1 MKQYFLFIL
10 LAMLTMRVSAQ
21 YPLRTVSDLQ
31 TVSGALLSNC
41 VDSSSYNGDTI
52 RVRGVVVMDA
62 KVGGVVNSQISSG
75 RNTWIQ
81 VNGGG
86 PWSGIDLVNFTGATT
101 TTDMLDLVAGD
112 SIEVTGYIDEF
123 QGETEV
129 VVLSSVPSVTLLG
142 TGNAVTPTPITI
154 DQLNDASR
162 NNVLTTGE
170 QYEGVYV
177 ELSNV
182 TVTAVSLFSGN
193 TRVSYD
199 VTDASGGVINISD
212 RFLYQ
217 RMSNATP
224 NPGTFVAPNVGDVI
238 TTLRGIVIHSKN
250 NCPGNNGR
258 GFEIHPF
265 KSSDVVFGA
274 QAPTIT
280 NIQRNPITPTSSQ
293 TATITATITANGTN
307 TLTSATLYYA
317 VGVGTTTYNP
327 VTMTNTSGNTWS
339 AAIPA
344 QANSSFVKYYLSATD
359 NMSLTGTVPSVPA
372 PTNAQPLFYTVNDN
386 GTSIYDIQYTPYTN
400 GNSGLRDLTVTVTGV
415 VTASANDLGYVFI
428 QQEGLTSWAGIMCIG
443 TGLGT
448 VNLNDKVTVTGTVKE
463 NFGMTRL
470 ENISSVVMAGTGSI
484 TPLQLR
490 DSSFTVYGFNSNEQY
505 EGMLVSVIPTT
516 GTKVKVVDVNCDDG
530 TNPTTNFGEY
540 RIGADT
546 LSPNSGTRVLAGR
559 QSSSAF
565 SSLNVPFVNDA
576 TWQTTDGTM
585 NVTPIVVTVGTEWDF
600 VNGIMYYSFS
610 NMKLLPRNAGDF
622 AGVNGRTEITNLQGT
637 ITLYPNPANSN
648 ATLVWNNLSEEVTS
662 VSLTDL
668 SGRTISTQSLT
679 GLNGMHS
686 LNLNTLPNGL
696 YFCTLK
702 TANSSEVIKLQVN
715 H

>member
-1 MKQYFLFIL
+1 MKHCFLFLL
-10 LAMLTMRVSAQ
+10 LAVLTLKVSAQ
-21 YPLRTVSDLQ
+21 YPLRSVFDIQ
-31 TVSGALLSNC
+31 NVSGANLSNC
-41 VDSSSYNGDTI
+41 VDSSSYNGDTV

-62 KVGGVVNSQISSG
+62 KVGSVVNSQIANG

-86 PWSGIDLVNFTGATT
+86 PWSGLDLVNFTGATT

-112 SIEVTGYIDEF
+112 SIEVTGYVEEF
-123 QGETEV
+123 QGETEI

-142 TGNAVTPTPITI
+142 SGHAVNATPITI

-162 NNVLTTGE
+162 NNVLSTGE

-177 ELSNV
+177 ELSNL
-182 TVTAVSLFSGN
+182 TVTAVNYFSGN

-199 VTDASGGVINISD
+199 VTDASGGVINVSD

-217 RMSNATP
+217 RMPGATP
-224 NPGTFVAPNVGDVI
+224 NPGTFVAPTVGDAI
-238 TTLRGIVIHSKN
+238 TTLRGIIIHSKN

-280 NIQRNPITPTSSQ
+280 NIQRNPTTPTSSQ
-293 TATITATITANGTN
+293 TATITANVTANGTN
-307 TLTSATLYYA
+307 TLTSVTLHYA
-317 VGVGTTTYNP
+317 VGVSNTTYTP
-327 VTMTNTSGNTWS
+327 VAMTNTSGNIWS
-339 AAIPA
+339 GSIPA
-344 QANSSFVKYYLSATD
+344 QANGSFVKYYISATD
-359 NMSLTGTVPSVPA
+359 NLNLTATVPSVPA

-386 GTSIYDIQYTPYTN
+386 GTTIYDIQYTPFTN
-400 GNSGLRDLTVTVTGV
+400 GNSGLRDQVVTVTGV

-428 QQEGLTSWAGIMCIG
+428 QQEGLTAWAGIMCIG

-448 VNLNDKVTVTGTVKE
+448 VNLNDKITVTGTVKE
-463 NFGMTRL
+463 DFGMTRL
-470 ENISSVVMAGTGSI
+470 ENISSVTMAGTGSI

-490 DSSFTVYGFNSNEQY
+490 DTSFAVYGFNSNEQY
-505 EGMLVSVIPTT
+505 EGMLVSIIPTS
-516 GTKVKVVDVNCDDG
+516 GTKVKVVDVNCDDS
-530 TNPTTNFGEY
+530 TNPATNFGEY
-540 RIGADT
+540 RLGSDT
-546 LSPNSGTRVLAGR
+546 LAPNTGTRVLAGR

-565 SSLNVPFVNDA
+565 SSLNVPFVNSA
-576 TWQTTDGTM
+576 NWQTTDGTM
-585 NVTPIVVTVGTEWDF
+585 NVTPVIVTTGMEWDY

-622 AGVNGRTEITNLQGT
+622 AGVSSRQNDLLANLS
-637 ITLYPNPANSN
+637 LYPNPAMDQV
-648 ATLVWNNLSEEVTS
+648 LLSWSHLAEEAVTCS
-662 VSLTDL
+662 VMDIHGRVVSRSDL
-668 SGRTISTQSLT
+668 SGST
-679 GLNGMHS
+679 G
-686 LNLNTLPNGL
+686 NLQLSVSELPNGM
-696 YFCTLK
+696 YFC
-702 TANSSEVIKLQVN
+702 VIRGRDAQQVLKLQVN

>member
-1 MKQYFLFIL
+1 MKHYFLFLL
-10 LAMLTMRVSAQ
+10 LAVLSLKVSAQ
-21 YPLRTVSDLQ
+21 YPLQTVYDLQ
-31 TVSGALLSNC
+31 NVTGTNLSNC
-41 VDSSSYNGDTI
+41 VDSSAYKGDTV

-62 KVGGVVNSQISSG
+62 KVGSVENSQIASG

-86 PWSGIDLVNFTGATT
+86 PWSGIDLVTFGGATT
-101 TTDMLDLVAGD
+101 PTDMLDLVAGD

-129 VVLSSVPSVTLLG
+129 VVLNSVPSVTVLG
-142 TGNAVTPTPITI
+142 SGHTVTPTPITI

-162 NNVLTTGE
+162 NNVLSTGE

-182 TVTAVSLFSGN
+182 TVTAVSFFSGN

-199 VTDASGGVINISD
+199 VTDASGGVINVSD

-224 NPGTFVAPNVGDVI
+224 NPGTFVAPTVGDVI
-238 TTLRGIVIHSKN
+238 TTLRGIIIHSKN

-293 TATITATITANGTN
+293 SATITADIVANGTS

-317 VGVGTTTYNP
+317 VGVGSTSYTP
-327 VTMTNTSGNTWS
+327 VTMTNTTGNTWS
-339 AAIPA
+339 GTIPA
-344 QANSSFVKYYLSATD
+344 QANGAFVMYYISATD
-359 NMSLTGTVPSVPA
+359 NASLTSTVPSVPA

-386 GTSIYDIQYTPYTN
+386 GTTIYDIQYTPFTN
-400 GNSGLRDLTVTVTGV
+400 GNSGLKDQVVTVTGV

-428 QQEGLTSWAGIMCIG
+428 QQEGLTAWAGIMCIG

-448 VNLNDKVTVTGTVKE
+448 VNLNDKITVTGTVKE
-463 NFGMTRL
+463 DFSMTRL
-470 ENISSVVMAGTGSI
+470 ENISSVTTAGTGSI

-490 DSSFTVYGFNSNEQY
+490 DSAFTTFEFNSDEQY
-505 EGMLVSVIPTT
+505 EGMLISIIPTT

-540 RIGADT
+540 RIGSDT

-565 SSLNVPFVNDA
+565 SSLNVPFVNSIN
-576 TWQTTDGTM
+576 WQTTDGTM
-585 NVTPIVVTVGTEWDF
+585 NVTPIVVTVGMEWDY
-600 VNGIMYYSFS
+600 VQGILYYSFS

-622 AGVNGRTEITNLQGT
+622 AGVNSRTELLDGT
-637 ITLYPNPANSN
+637 LMVYPNPA
-648 ATLVWNNLSEEVTS
+648 AAQTTLSWQNLTDNQFTCT
-662 VSLTDL
+662 LTDL
-668 SGRTISTQSLT
+668 SGRVVYTTELSGNSGT
-679 GLNGMHS
+679 HS
-686 LNLNTLPNGL
+686 LSTAHLPSGM
-696 YFCTLK
+696 YFCTISGK
-702 TANSSEVIKLQVN
+702 TAREVIKIQVN

>member
-1 MKQYFLFIL
+1 MKQYFLFL
-10 LAMLTMRVSAQ
+10 VLALLTMRVSAQ
-21 YPLRTVSDLQ
+21 YTLRTVSDIQ
-31 TVSGALLSNC
+31 TVTGANLSNC
-41 VDSSSYNGDTI
+41 VDSSAYKGDTI

-62 KVGGVVNSQISSG
+62 KVGSVENSQIASG

-142 TGNAVTPTPITI
+142 TGHAVTPTPLTI

-162 NNVLTTGE
+162 NNVLSTGE

-199 VTDASGGVINISD
+199 VTDASGGVINVSD

-217 RMSNATP
+217 RMSNASP
-224 NPGTFVAPNVGDVI
+224 NPGTFVAPTVGDVI
-238 TTLRGIVIHSKN
+238 TTLRGIIIHSKN

-280 NIQRNPITPTSSQ
+280 NIQRTPITPTSSQ
-293 TATITATITANGTN
+293 SATITATITANGTN

-327 VTMTNTSGNTWS
+327 TSMTNTSGNTWS
-339 AAIPA
+339 ASVPA
-344 QANSSFVKYYLSATD
+344 QANGAFVKYYISATD
-359 NMSLTGTVPSVPA
+359 NMSLTGVVPSVPA

-386 GTSIYDIQYTPYTN
+386 GTTIYDIQFTPYTN
-400 GNSGLRDLTVTVTGV
+400 GNSGLKDETVTVTGV

-448 VNLNDKVTVTGTVKE
+448 VNLNDKITVTGTVKE
-463 NFGMTRL
+463 DFGMTRL
-470 ENISSVVMAGTGSI
+470 ENISSVTMAGTGSI

-505 EGMLVSVIPTT
+505 EGMLVSIIPTT
-516 GTKVKVVDVNCDDG
+516 GTKVKVVDVNCDDSP
-530 TNPTTNFGEY
+530 TPTTNFGEY

-546 LSPNSGTRVLAGR
+546 LSPGSGTRVLAGR

-576 TWQTTDGTM
+576 SWQTTDGTM
-585 NVTPIVVTVGTEWDF
+585 NVTPIVVTVGMEWDY

-622 AGVNGRTEITNLQGT
+622 AGVNGRTEIESLQGT
-637 ITLYPNPANSN
+637 ISLYPNPAANTAN
-648 ATLVWNNLSEEVTS
+648 LVWNNLAEELISCT
-662 VSLTDL
+662 LTDL
-668 SGRTISTQSLT
+668 SGRVVYTTS
-679 GLNGMHS
+679 LNGMNGNHALA
-686 LNLNTLPNGL
+686 LNNLSNGM
-696 YFCTLK
+696 YFCTLNTG
-702 TANSSEVIKLQVN
+702 TASRVIKLQVN